1 MNRSTITIISV
12 LSIIL
17 SFFVGAC
24 SDKKSEDLKTH
35 IQAEYTTPT
44 KKKKLTSGSKA
55 LYLETEQSMNQAYVR
70 SLDSI
75 LNTAFDRQI
84 ETFEENEL
92 GVIAGYKHMFS
103 WLFQS
108 KQSWDDDMKVLSNK
122 YFNNLDIQQEQHA
135 LYTSY
140 VTDIKNL
147 REQFITANGL
157 PAYTQ
162 IDLPSDKIT
171 LESLSDHT
179 RNNILIEFSTQLF
192 EWFIGFIILQIILLF
207 VDKIAGPF
215 GCLIDIIVF
224 IIIIVISVLMSNS
237 NDSKLMD
244 SLREQHMESVEFNS
258 DNLLNT
264 LDANTIKFY
273 ENLR

>member
-1 MNRSTITIISV
+1 
-12 LSIIL
+12 
-17 SFFVGAC
+17 
-24 SDKKSEDLKTH
+24 
-35 IQAEYTTPT
+35 
-44 KKKKLTSGSKA
+44 
-55 LYLETEQSMNQAYVR
+55 MNQAYVR